1 LGATKHTAFRLGEEL
16 VGKLDREAKRAS
28 RESGFAVSRTD
39 VLKRLIVE
47 HCGKQR
53 GRTAKGGSKK

>member
-1 LGATKHTAFRLGEEL
+1 METKHVAFRLGQEL
-16 VGKLDREAKRAS
+16 VAKLDREAKRAS
-28 RESGFAVSRTD
+28 RESGFSVSRTD

-53 GRTAKGGSKK
+53 GPTSKMGGPKK